1 MINDLLIAL
10 IYIIPFICAGYIGWA
25 SMAYENWAELA
36 TAIAL
41 MGMVAMTL
49 LGYLH
54 EEPLGKNAT
63 LCVMF
68 QLGLT
73 IILGFLSLRQPGKSE
88 ASTVR
93 RYS

>member
-1 MINDLLIAL
+1 MNDVLTTL
-10 IYIIPFICAGYIGWA
+10 IYMIPFMCAGYIGWA

-36 TAIAL
+36 MATAL
-41 MGMVAMTL
+41 TGMIAMTL

-54 EEPLGKNAT
+54 EDPLGKNAT

-73 IILGFLSLRQPGKSE
+73 IMLAFVALRQPGK
-88 ASTVR
+88 TGTRTIR